1 VSIQDKS
8 LREKQNIFSFFLK
21 IGLAQELLFTTLSV
35 GKNKRG
41 SGNDSASPGGGPT
54 EEKEFAER
62 LYCDFSKTRY
72 ACAIAVA
79 THEVTPTHS
88 E

>member
-1 VSIQDKS
+1 M
-8 LREKQNIFSFFLK
+8 
-21 IGLAQELLFTTLSV
+21 TLSG
-35 GKNKRG
+35 GKKKRE

-72 ACAIAVA
+72 VCAIAVA
-79 THEVTPTHS
+79 PHGVTPTHS
-88 E
+88 G